1 MLKVKPILQD
11 SIKTLYCNRLPEC
24 LKIADL
30 GCSSG
35 PNTLSLLWEIIDTI
49 DGACKRLNREAPMFQ
64 VVLNDLPGNDFN
76 TIFKS
81 LPDFYEKLKEVKG
94 SNFGPCFIAGIPG
107 SFYGR
112 LFPNKS
118 LHFVHSSYSLH
129 WLSQVSKNNMNISSY
144 GG

>member
-1 MLKVKPILQD
+1 MLTAKPILQD
-11 SIKTLYCNRLPEC
+11 SIKKLYCNRLPEC

-49 DGACKRLNREAPMFQ
+49 DGTCKRLNREAPMYQ
-64 VVLNDLPGNDFN
+64 VFLNDLPGNDFN

-81 LPDFYEKLKEVKG
+81 LPGFYEKLKEVKG

-129 WLSQVSKNNMNISSY
+129 WLSQVSKKNMNISSY